1 MMGTHTKDDGGI
13 VRKLTLAMLVLKGL
27 RGLGKLVAL
36 AGAATLGWFA
46 GERAVQAASDRFQ
59 D

>member
-1 MMGTHTKDDGGI
+1 MGTRTNDDGSL
-13 VRKLTLAMLVLKGL
+13 VRKLTLAMLVAKGL
-27 RGLGKLVAL
+27 RGLAKLGAL
-36 AGAATLGWFA
+36 AGAAALGWFA